1 MGQLLSTRAWRE
13 LRAEVAAEYRAKNLP
28 CWMDG
33 QPIDY
38 DAPAGDPEA
47 LDVDHA
53 KPRST
58 HPHLAL
64 DRNNLRPAHVR
75 CNRSRGNR
83 APRPQLGTVTEDW

>member
-1 MGQLLSTRAWRE
+1 MAKIGTGKAWLA
-13 LRAEVAAEYRAKNLP
+13 LRADAAHTFLALNLP
-28 CWMDG
+28 CWLCA

-38 DAPAGDPEA
+38 TAPPNDPES

-64 DRNNLRPAHVR
+64 DRNNLRPAHAR

-83 APRPQLGTVTEDW
+83 AVRAQLGAVTEDW